1 MIKVNNS
8 VSLMN
13 SYILTTKRVRS
24 LYIFVLLSL
33 FLALFIIT
41 GILNSD
47 FLKMC
52 ERKYN
57 NG

>member
-47 FLKMC
+47 F
-52 ERKYN
+52 
-57 NG
+57 